1 MRGLDKARLQ
11 SRASQLG
18 LNNLPPRVEHTP
30 ALSIFNVLLIYKASI
45 TVEMLG
51 TAERLAAAR

>member
-1 MRGLDKARLQ
+1 
-11 SRASQLG
+11 
-18 LNNLPPRVEHTP
+18 LPPRVEHAA

-51 TAERLAAAR
+51 TAERLAAVR